1 MFEKSLRRRPWKQL
15 RGRVVDPIP
24 VYPNTVPY
32 SQSPTGKAVVEAKKA
47 ARKSGLMDSVFDTFV
62 SRSGSHS
69 SHGALSVIP
78 KYVSLKRT
86 WHAILVY
93 PFLVMLAL
101 GLACFSKQS
110 PNRLK
115 QKSFSMGLKIVYGTK
130 KPDGCYIL
138 EGTIFRI
145 SRFISMVTFCW
156 QSCQFLEPPSFL
168 QFTLPSLRVEEG
180 KDATPEPSI
189 NPSPFSTKQ
198 LELFGQVRE
207 HESAIRCSAKPY
219 TVVAKNPDQNTSSH
233 NLTISP
239 FFAAGTLQRRLAMH
253 YPIDILRKL

>member
-1 MFEKSLRRRPWKQL
+1 M
-15 RGRVVDPIP
+15 
-24 VYPNTVPY
+24 
-32 SQSPTGKAVVEAKKA
+32 
-47 ARKSGLMDSVFDTFV
+47 
-62 SRSGSHS
+62 
-69 SHGALSVIP
+69 
-78 KYVSLKRT
+78 
-86 WHAILVY
+86 
-93 PFLVMLAL
+93 
-101 GLACFSKQS
+101 
-110 PNRLK
+110 
-115 QKSFSMGLKIVYGTK
+115 
-130 KPDGCYIL
+130 
-138 EGTIFRI
+138 
-145 SRFISMVTFCW
+145 
-156 QSCQFLEPPSFL
+156 PSFL